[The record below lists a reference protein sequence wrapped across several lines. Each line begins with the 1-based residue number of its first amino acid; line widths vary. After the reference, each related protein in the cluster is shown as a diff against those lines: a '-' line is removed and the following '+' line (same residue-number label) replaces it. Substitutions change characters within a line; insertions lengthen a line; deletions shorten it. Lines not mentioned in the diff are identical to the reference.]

1 MEFNKEEFENAK
13 TIFLADEVKNLDHGT
28 YVIGKI
34 IKGSLSVWNK
44 LICFSKDKKI
54 IFRIKGIEKLNQ
66 TYLRRAN
73 EGDIVGLKIKGK
85 NTDKITANDYFIIPG
100 KTKHN

>member
-13 TIFLADEVKNLDHGT
+13 TIFLADQVKSLDAGT
-28 YVIGKI
+28 YVVGKV

-44 LICFSKDKKI
+44 LICFSKDKNI
-54 IFRIKGIEKLNQ
+54 IFRVKSIEKLNQ
-66 TYLRRAN
+66 THLRRAN

-100 KTKHN
+100 KTKRN